1 MVTFTLKVTCCETR
15 PIALI
20 DDNMPVIFI
29 APMDDVYEKVVS
41 NIQEVKKGKLLGV
54 VTDGDKEVAKLA
66 DYIIEIPRC
75 MTLLLLL
82 ALSRFNY

>member
-1 MVTFTLKVTCCETR
+1 MKHG

-41 NIQEVKKGKLLGV
+41 NVQEVKARGKLLGPLPKAIE
-54 VTDGDKEVAKLA
+54 TLRL
-66 DYIIEIPRC
+66 DYIIEISRC
-75 MTLLLLL
+75 DDVCLY
-82 ALSRFNY
+82 S